1 MYFPKPYFLNLIE
14 EVWKSFFFFFK
25 ELKVCLELFSFT
37 KPDHTFDIVVQWFS
51 KFKYEFMSQY
61 YSVSYYIGLSLMV

>member
-14 EVWKSFFFFFK
+14 EVWKSFFFLK

-61 YSVSYYIGLSLMV
+61 YSVNCCIGRSLMV